1 MKNILETLE
10 QEYNRLGAVLDS
22 FFTKARGAS
31 EVVRAAELYKR
42 ILFLKIQA
50 LKRKRGPAEVPKASE
65 EVVSVKDLQQR
76 YGIKSRQGITT
87 WLARN
92 LDAINRQS
100 KMPVQKVG
108 KYWQISVSALP
119 VIDELRRGDKER

>member
-1 MKNILETLE
+1 M
-10 QEYNRLGAVLDS
+10 
-22 FFTKARGAS
+22 
-31 EVVRAAELYKR
+31 
-42 ILFLKIQA
+42 
-50 LKRKRGPAEVPKASE
+50 
-65 EVVSVKDLQQR
+65 SVKDLQQR

-108 KYWQISVSALP
+108 KYWQIPVSALL
-119 VIDELRRGDKER
+119 VIDELRRGGKER